1 MKNPAGSFGW
11 ADLTVENADQ
21 IRDFYANVI
30 GYSFS
35 EVDMG
40 GYSDF
45 CMNSP
50 DDGQTK
56 TGICFTRGAN
66 SGLPPVWLIYFYV
79 HNLDES
85 LKKLLAGNGKIII
98 GPKEMGTARYAVV
111 QDPAGA
117 YCALYQE

>member
-56 TGICFTRGAN
+56 TGICFARGSN

-79 HNLDES
+79 NNLDES
-85 LKKLLAGNGKIII
+85 LEKLVAANGKIIS
-98 GPKEMGTARYAVV
+98 GPKNMGSAKYAIV

>member
-21 IRDFYANVI
+21 IRDFYSKVI
-30 GYSFS
+30 GYSHT

-56 TGICFTRGAN
+56 TGICYAKDTN
-66 SGLPPVWLIYFYV
+66 NNIPPVWMLYFYV
-79 HNLDES
+79 TNLDES
-85 LKKLLAGNGKIII
+85 LEKLIAGNGKIIS
-98 GPKEMGTARYAVV
+98 GPKNMGSARYAII

>member
-11 ADLTVENADQ
+11 ADLTVERADEV
-21 IRDFYANVI
+21 RDFYAAAI

-35 EVDMG
+35 EINMG
-40 GYSDF
+40 EYADF

-56 TGICFTRGAN
+56 VGICFAKGVN
-66 SGLPPVWLIYFYV
+66 QQIPPVWMLYFYV
-79 HNLDES
+79 KDLDKSITEV
-85 LKKLLAGNGKIII
+85 LAKGGKVIL
-98 GPKEMGTARYAVV
+98 GPKAMGEARYAII

-117 YCALYQE
+117 HCGLYQE

>member
-11 ADLTVENADQ
+11 ADLTVEHADQ
-21 IRDFYANVI
+21 VRDFYANVV
-30 GYSFS
+30 GFTFS

-56 TGICFTRGAN
+56 VGVCFARGTN
-66 SGLPPVWLIYFYV
+66 SELPPVWLIYFYV

-85 LKKLLAGNGKIII
+85 LEKLGAGGGKIIS
-98 GPKEMGTARYAVV
+98 GPKSMGAARYAII